1 MRRND
6 ARRLGRSKIN
16 ASQGL
21 RHAGAIHESNESF
34 AGRTRRVVMYMVYWT
49 VVDNETR
56 YPHAKAFDSSDM
68 LAAMRF
74 MEELRTKQREGKAI
88 SFITMSSEN
97 PESVGHPGVA
107 EPGPDYNWKKRRR

>member
-1 MRRND
+1 VKEK
-6 ARRLGRSKIN
+6 GRGISPR
-16 ASQGL
+16 A
-21 RHAGAIHESNESF
+21 ES
-34 AGRTRRVVMYMVYWT
+34 VMYMVYWT
-49 VVDNETR
+49 VVDNETN
-56 YPHAKAFDSSDM
+56 YPHAKEFHSSDM

-107 EPGPDYNWKKRRR
+107 EPGPDYKWKKRRR